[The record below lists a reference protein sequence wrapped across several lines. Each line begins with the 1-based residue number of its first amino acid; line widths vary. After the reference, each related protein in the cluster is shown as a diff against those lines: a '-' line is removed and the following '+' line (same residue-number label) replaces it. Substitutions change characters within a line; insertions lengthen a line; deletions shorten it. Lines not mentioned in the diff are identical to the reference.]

1 LFKIGPSG
9 GNNKVKILVG
19 TLYSGE
25 NEYEECM
32 AAISAQSCQDFYHLV
47 IKGLPKREA
56 HQKLFKY
63 FLDNQEIYR
72 LLVKVDA
79 DVVLNSDDFFA
90 GVIAKFAHNPWL
102 EVMNVGV
109 VDFFTGEMIAA
120 GIQVY
125 RNTVRWDFSKDTIF
139 TDVPIM
145 DPERYLYDKTD
156 LAPAA
161 VHCKNPSPYQAF
173 HYGVHRGLKSIQRK
187 HSTSHWS
194 LLNKVWQNFLKVGDR
209 RIGLAV
215 LGAELVYAGE
225 FGREDQNYTQP
236 KMKEVL
242 SQYEGMDAQAL
253 EREIRRLRA
262 LHWGFLP
269 DDWRRRTIRLIR
281 GRLEGRW
288 DEA

>member
-1 LFKIGPSG
+1 MKL
-9 GNNKVKILVG
+9 LVG
-19 TLYSGE
+19 TLYCGE
-25 NEYEECM
+25 NEYEECV
-32 AAISAQSCQDFYHLV
+32 AAIRAQTFRNFDH
-47 IKGLPKREA
+47 ITIENLPELEA
-56 HQKLFKY
+56 HYSLY
-63 FLDNQEIYR
+63 GHFLEHADQYD
-72 LLVKVDA
+72 LLVKIDA
-79 DVVLNSDDFFA
+79 DVVLNSEDLFE
-90 GVIAKFAHNPWL
+90 GIVRKFSENPWL
-102 EVMNVGV
+102 EVMNIGV
-109 VDFFTGEMIAA
+109 DDFFTGEMIAA

-125 RNTVRWDFSKDTIF
+125 RNTVRWDFSKDTVF
-139 TDVPIM
+139 PDVPIM

-187 HSTSHWS
+187 HSTSHWA
-194 LLNKVWQNFLKVGDR
+194 LLTKVWQNFLKVGDR

-236 KMKEVL
+236 KMKEAL
-242 SQYEGMDAQAL
+242 NQYEGMDAQAL
-253 EREIRRLRA
+253 ENEIRRLRT

-269 DDWRRRTIRLIR
+269 DDWRRRVLRLIR
-281 GRLEGRW
+281 GRLERRW

>member
-1 LFKIGPSG
+1 
-9 GNNKVKILVG
+9 VKLLVG
-19 TLYSGE
+19 TLYCGE
-25 NEYEECM
+25 NEYEECVS
-32 AAISAQSCQDFYHLV
+32 AIRAQTFQNFDH
-47 IKGLPKREA
+47 ITIENLPELEA
-56 HQKLFKY
+56 HYSLY
-63 FLDNQEIYR
+63 GHFLEHVNQYD
-72 LLVKVDA
+72 LLIKIDA
-79 DVVLNSDDFFA
+79 DVVLNSEDLFD
-90 GVIAKFAHNPWL
+90 GIVNKFTNNPWL
-102 EVMNVGV
+102 EVMNIGV
-109 VDFFTGEMIAA
+109 DDFFTGEMIAA

-125 RNTVRWDFSKDTIF
+125 RNTVRWDFSKDTVF
-139 TDVPIM
+139 PDVPIM

-187 HSTSHWS
+187 HSTSHWA
-194 LLNKVWQNFLKVGDR
+194 LLKKVWQNFLKVGDR

>member
-1 LFKIGPSG
+1 MKL
-9 GNNKVKILVG
+9 LVG
-19 TLYSGE
+19 TLYCGE
-25 NEYEECM
+25 NEYEECVN
-32 AAISAQSCQDFYHLV
+32 AIRAQTFQNFDHITFEN
-47 IKGLPKREA
+47 LPELEA
-56 HQKLFKY
+56 HYSLY
-63 FLDNQEIYR
+63 GHFLEHADQYD
-72 LLVKVDA
+72 LLIKIDA
-79 DVVLNSDDFFA
+79 DVVLNSEDLFEGIFK
-90 GVIAKFAHNPWL
+90 KFTDNPWL
-102 EVMNVGV
+102 EVMNIGV
-109 VDFFTGEMIAA
+109 DDFFTGEMIAA

-125 RNTVRWDFSKDTIF
+125 RNTVRWDFSKDTVF
-139 TDVPIM
+139 PDVPIM
-145 DPERYLYDKTD
+145 DPERYMYDKTD

-225 FGREDQNYTQP
+225 FGREDQNYTQS

>member
-1 LFKIGPSG
+1 MEGQR
-9 GNNKVKILVG
+9 VKLLVG
-19 TLYSGE
+19 TLYCGE
-25 NEYEECM
+25 NEYEECVN
-32 AAISAQSCQDFYHLV
+32 AIRAQTFQNFDH
-47 IKGLPKREA
+47 ITIENLPELEA
-56 HQKLFKY
+56 HYSLY
-63 FLDNQEIYR
+63 GHFLEHADQYD
-72 LLVKVDA
+72 LLVKIDA
-79 DVVLNSDDFFA
+79 DVVLNSEDLFEGIFK
-90 GVIAKFAHNPWL
+90 KFTDNPWL
-102 EVMNVGV
+102 EVMNIGV
-109 VDFFTGEMIAA
+109 DDFFTGEMIAA

-187 HSTSHWS
+187 HSTSHWA

-269 DDWRRRTIRLIR
+269 DDWRRRVLRLLR
-281 GRLEGRW
+281 GRFEGRW